1 MTKKLGIAF
10 AAAMLATTTASYAG
24 CEMQETGY
32 ADVTGVYVCQ
42 GCQNL
47 AELQHQI
54 RIVQVGSAVKAQAT
68 NDVTVHSMTIS
79 GFKITWGSVIGTVRN
94 NCSTISWSNNTNW
107 LKIN

>member
-1 MTKKLGIAF
+1 
-10 AAAMLATTTASYAG
+10 
-24 CEMQETGY
+24 MQENGF

-42 GCQNL
+42 GCQTL
-47 AELQHQI
+47 AELQNQI

-79 GFKITWGSVIGTVRN
+79 SFKITWGANIGTVRN
-94 NCSTISWSNNTNW
+94 NCSTISWTNGTTW